1 MVVNGSSSSV
11 TKKVFSR
18 AAVQTV
24 QLTHDT
30 FGLGVLGGGA
40 VDMHPEPFIGR
51 LLRVTKTGETDVV
64 VWDEPEGKVE
74 ASGGVLDLG
83 DVDWEELCL
92 MTKELL
98 VLRVIPPLSLVKVG
112 GMRICLTVDHKGLL
126 AVYLGRCASVGSC
139 VLSRYGASLD
149 AVPRVYISVVC
160 IINQAS
166 LRGPQAQHPAVAPDT
181 LWRRDHRL

>member
-1 MVVNGSSSSV
+1 MVVHDSSSSV
-11 TKKVFSR
+11 TKKKVFSR

-30 FGLGVLGGGA
+30 FGLGLLGGGA
-40 VDMHPEPFIGR
+40 VDMHPEPFIER

-112 GMRICLTVDHKGLL
+112 GRRICLTVDQKGLL
-126 AVYLGRCASVGSC
+126 AVYLGR
-139 VLSRYGASLD
+139 
-149 AVPRVYISVVC
+149 
-160 IINQAS
+160 
-166 LRGPQAQHPAVAPDT
+166 
-181 LWRRDHRL
+181 